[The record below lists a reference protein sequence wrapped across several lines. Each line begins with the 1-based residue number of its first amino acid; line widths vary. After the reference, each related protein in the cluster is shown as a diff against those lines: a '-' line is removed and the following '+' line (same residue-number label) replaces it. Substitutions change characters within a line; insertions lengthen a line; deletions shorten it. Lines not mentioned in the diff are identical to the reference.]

1 MIEEFKPFSVDGA
14 INKQAIEKTFDL
26 REKAGRYEGKKTPSY
41 TSYVDTTLV
50 DDAKSNRG
58 RSKSQSIKTSHSGR

>member
-26 REKAGRYEGKKTPSY
+26 REKAGRYEGEKTPS
-41 TSYVDTTLV
+41 
-50 DDAKSNRG
+50 
-58 RSKSQSIKTSHSGR
+58 